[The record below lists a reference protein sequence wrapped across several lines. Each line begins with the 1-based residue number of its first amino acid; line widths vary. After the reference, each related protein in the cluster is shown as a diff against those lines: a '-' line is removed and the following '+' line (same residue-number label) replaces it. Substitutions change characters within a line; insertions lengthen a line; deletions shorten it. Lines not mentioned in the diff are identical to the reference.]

1 MPSTAW
7 TLGRLHKTAE
17 FERVRKE
24 GARWRGRLCALNA
37 ARALSFSTTEASEAR
52 MSGSRDSGTR
62 IGLITSKAV
71 GGAVQRNRARRLM
84 REAVRAL
91 AAAEVLPAGWDLVL
105 IAQKA
110 LGDKGV
116 RMQHVRE
123 EILWLLTKASIAKSS
138 SNPSPQ
144 APASGTASSAAR

>member
-24 GARWRGRLCALNA
+24 GARWRGKLCALNA
-37 ARALSFSTTEASEAR
+37 ARALSFSTAQASGAR
-52 MSGSRDSGTR
+52 V
-62 IGLITSKAV
+62 GLITSKVV

-123 EILWLLTKASIAKSS
+123 EILWLLTKANIAKSS

>member
-7 TLGRLHKTAE
+7 TLGRMHKSAE

-24 GARWRGRLCALNA
+24 GARWRGKLCALNA
-37 ARALSFSTTEASEAR
+37 ARALSFSTAEPSGASV
-52 MSGSRDSGTR
+52 SGTR
-62 IGLITSKAV
+62 IGLITSKMV

-84 REAVRAL
+84 REAMRAL
-91 AAAEVLPAGWDLVL
+91 AAAEELPAGWDLVL

>member
-24 GARWRGRLCALNA
+24 GARWRGKLCALNA
-37 ARALSFSTTEASEAR
+37 ARALSFSTAEA
-52 MSGSRDSGTR
+52 SGTR
-62 IGLITSKAV
+62 VGLITSKVV

-84 REAVRAL
+84 REAVHAL
-91 AAAEVLPAGWDLVL
+91 ASASALPAGWDLVL

-110 LGDKGV
+110 FGDKGV

-138 SNPSPQ
+138 STPSLQ

>member
-7 TLGRLHKTAE
+7 TLGRIHKSAE

-24 GARWRGRLCALNA
+24 GARWRGKLCALNA
-37 ARALSFSTTEASEAR
+37 ARALSFSTAEPSGASV
-52 MSGSRDSGTR
+52 SGTR
-62 IGLITSKAV
+62 IGLITSKMV

-84 REAVRAL
+84 REAMRAL
-91 AAAEVLPAGWDLVL
+91 AAAEELPAGWDLVL

>member
-1 MPSTAW
+1 M
-7 TLGRLHKTAE
+7 HKSAE

-24 GARWRGRLCALNA
+24 GARWRGKLCALNA
-37 ARALSFSTTEASEAR
+37 ARALSFSTAEPSGAR
-52 MSGSRDSGTR
+52 VSGTR
-62 IGLITSKAV
+62 IGLITSKTV

-84 REAVRAL
+84 REAMRAL
-91 AAAEVLPAGWDLVL
+91 AVAEELPAGWDLVL

-123 EILWLLTKASIAKSS
+123 ELLWLLTKASIAKSS

>member
-24 GARWRGRLCALNA
+24 GARWRGRLCVLNA
-37 ARALSFSTTEASEAR
+37 ARALSFSTAELP
-52 MSGSRDSGTR
+52 GSR

-84 REAVRAL
+84 CEAVRAL
-91 AAAEVLPAGWDLVL
+91 AAEGLTLIDADNGQRGDTQLLITIENGQRLLRFTPQGRTLGEMALPPPLATGSFS
-105 IAQKA
+105 ATTS
-110 LGDKGV
+110 
-116 RMQHVRE
+116 R
-123 EILWLLTKASIAKSS
+123 
-138 SNPSPQ
+138 SP
-144 APASGTASSAAR
+144 

>member
-7 TLGRLHKTAE
+7 TLGRMHKSAE

-24 GARWRGRLCALNA
+24 GARWRGKLCALNA
-37 ARALSFSTTEASEAR
+37 ARALSFSTAEPSGASV
-52 MSGSRDSGTR
+52 SGTR
-62 IGLITSKAV
+62 IGLITSKTV

-84 REAVRAL
+84 REAMRAL
-91 AAAEVLPAGWDLVL
+91 AAAEELPAGWDLVL